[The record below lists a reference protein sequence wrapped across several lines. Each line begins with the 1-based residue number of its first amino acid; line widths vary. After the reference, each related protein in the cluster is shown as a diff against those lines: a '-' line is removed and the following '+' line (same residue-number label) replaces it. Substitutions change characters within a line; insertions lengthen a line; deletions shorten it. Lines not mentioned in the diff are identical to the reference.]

1 MSPSVSR
8 LELVPVFDLLFAL
21 LPAPEYFFPVQL
33 PIEVDEPRLEP
44 LEHAADPLELEQEIV
59 DLARDVLDTTAQRE
73 LLGRL
78 APFGPGLRGDELVLR
93 DQIAPVR
100 MERDEIGY
108 DPLYKRQGTV
118 RFSER
123 EVFARHG
130 TNLDAQTRRRT
141 GENRRE

>member
-1 MSPSVSR
+1 
-8 LELVPVFDLLFAL
+8 
-21 LPAPEYFFPVQL
+21 
-33 PIEVDEPRLEP
+33 
-44 LEHAADPLELEQEIV
+44 PLELEQESV
-59 DLARDVLDTTAQRE
+59 YQAADVLDARAQRW

-78 APFGPGLRGDELVLR
+78 APSRPGLRGDELVLR
-93 DQIAPVR
+93 HQIAPVT
-100 MERDEIGY
+100 MKGDEIGY
-108 DPLYKRQGTV
+108 DPIYKGQGTV